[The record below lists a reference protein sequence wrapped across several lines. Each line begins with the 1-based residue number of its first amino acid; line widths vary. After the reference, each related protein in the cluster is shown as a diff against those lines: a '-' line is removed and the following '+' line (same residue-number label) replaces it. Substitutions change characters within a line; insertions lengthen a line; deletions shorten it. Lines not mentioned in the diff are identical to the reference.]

1 GWHAGRLQLEA
12 AAADTSDE
20 MLRAL
25 VRWTALID
33 CHFASMVN
41 QSEFVLAREKG
52 VLDKNIAAA
61 EAKLAA
67 EVMALQAVDP
77 TIGYE
82 SSNHYFFTRSTLLEK
97 LINCDDILNR
107 A

>member
-1 GWHAGRLQLEA
+1 MKIVRVQLQNEVTYAVLKEDKVFPIKGLPYEKIETDGR
-12 AAADTSDE
+12 
-20 MLRAL
+20 
-25 VRWTALID
+25 
-33 CHFASMVN
+33 
-41 QSEFVLAREKG
+41 EF
-52 VLDKNIAAA
+52 AAA